1 MTINLYKIIS
11 EKNSVKKE
19 TETGKL
25 TASYT
30 LTGTLKNNTSII
42 NPTIRVEVNSGIVT
56 CNYAYIPE
64 FSRYYFIRDIVNVS
78 NNIWEISMHCDALS
92 SFWNEIKTN
101 SAILNRVENE
111 NFAAATLADDR
122 LPLLTKTQTDI
133 VEGSAVYSKD
143 TMATLLIVPGGTGDG
158 LKIITTQPTNVKLS
172 GTGASSAT
180 LTVSAISGTTF
191 SWEVYSPAS
200 GGFPAVWIPCSNF
213 DGISGEN
220 TANLTVNSNFK
231 YINSS
236 FRCKCVYKGIT
247 EYSNTVTI
255 IS

>member
-11 EKNSVKKE
+11 EKNSVTKE
-19 TETGKL
+19 TEAGKL
-25 TASYT
+25 TVSYT

-78 NNIWEISMHCDALS
+78 NNLWEISMHCDVIS

-101 SAILNRVENE
+101 SAILNRVESAT
-111 NFAAATLADDR
+111 FATPLLTDNR
-122 LPLLTKTQTDI
+122 LPLSSTTQTDI
-133 VEGSAVYSKD
+133 IEGSTVYSRD
-143 TMATLLIVPGGTGDG
+143 TMSTLLIVPGGTGDG
-158 LKIITTQPTNVKLS
+158 LKIITTQPTNVKVS
-172 GTGASSAT
+172 ESSAT
-180 LTVSAISGTTF
+180 LTIGAISGTSF

-213 DGISGEN
+213 DGVSGEN
-220 TANLTVNSNFK
+220 TATLTVNSNFK
-231 YINSS
+231 YINSP

>member
-11 EKNSVKKE
+11 EKNSVTKE
-19 TETGKL
+19 TEAGKL

-78 NNIWEISMHCDALS
+78 NNLWEISMHCDVIS

-101 SAILNRVENE
+101 SAILNRVESASFSSPLLTDN
-111 NFAAATLADDR
+111 R
-122 LPLLTKTQTDI
+122 LPLSSTTQTDI
-133 VEGSAVYSKD
+133 IEGSTVYSRD
-143 TMATLLIVPGGTGDG
+143 TMSTLLIVPGGTGDG

-172 GTGASSAT
+172 GESAT
-180 LTVSAISGTTF
+180 LTIGAISGTSF

-200 GGFPAVWIPCSNF
+200 GGFPAVWIQCSNF
-213 DGISGEN
+213 DGVSGEN
-220 TANLTVNSNFK
+220 TAALTVNSNFQ

>member
-19 TETGKL
+19 TGAGKL

-42 NPTIRVEVNSGIVT
+42 NPTIRVEVNSDIVN

-78 NNIWEISMHCDALS
+78 NNLWEISMHCDVLS

-101 SAILNRVENE
+101 SAILNRVESAT
-111 NFAAATLADDR
+111 FATPLLTDNR
-122 LPLLTKTQTDI
+122 LPLSSTTQTDI
-133 VEGSAVYSKD
+133 IEGSVVYSRA

-158 LKIITTQPTNVKLS
+158 LKIITSQPRNTKLTDSGATFTVGAVS
-172 GTGASSAT
+172 GTSYTWEIFVGETALPAFWLSLDEFDNVSGVHSAT
-180 LTVSAISGTTF
+180 LT
-191 SWEVYSPAS
+191 
-200 GGFPAVWIPCSNF
+200 
-213 DGISGEN
+213 
-220 TANLTVNSNFK
+220 LNSNFNK
-231 YINSS
+231 LGGS
-236 FRCKCVYKGIT
+236 FRCKCEYKGIT
-247 EYSNTVTI
+247 EYSNVVEVI
-255 IS
+255 R